1 MSIMET
7 NWYVAY
13 TKSCQERKVSEA
25 LTALGV
31 EHFLPLQKI
40 LVQYSDRR
48 KLVERLVLPH
58 MIFLRTDE
66 VSRIRLLGEI
76 YGLCSYMT
84 CGGAFHPVIIPERQ
98 MDDFRFMVTR
108 SREKVAV
115 VGERLAPGDRVRVV
129 NGPLSGLEAEL
140 VEVNGE
146 KSLSVKMGVLGTA
159 YATISPDSVEKII

>member
-1 MSIMET
+1 ME
-7 NWYVAY
+7 NHWYAAY

-25 LTALGV
+25 LSALGV
-31 EHFLPLQKI
+31 EHFLPLQKV
-40 LVQYSDRR
+40 LVQYSDRK

-58 MIFLRTDE
+58 MVFVRTDE
-66 VSRIRLLGEI
+66 HTRIRLLGDI
-76 YGLCSYMT
+76 YGLSSYMT
-84 CGGAFHPVIIPERQ
+84 CGGTFHPVIIPDAQ

-108 SREKVAV
+108 SREKVSLA
-115 VGERLAPGDRVRVV
+115 GERLAPGDRVRVI

-159 YATISPDSVEKII
+159 YVTVSPDSVEKIL